1 MKVIPSICP
10 YCGCGCAL
18 TFKIKDSEIEV
29 LHNPEDEVSK
39 GKPCVKGLT
48 CAEPIFVERI
58 KNPMIRRSKQAK
70 FKEVSWTEALEFIR
84 KEIEKYSGEEIAIT
98 GSGELTNE
106 DNYVIQKFARTVLH
120 TNNIDTTARL
130 CHAPTLYAL
139 YQSFGI
145 TTSPN
150 FLEDIGECDCVLL
163 VGTNPRSNYPVAF
176 NRLMDAKYKRG
187 AKIISVQTIFNLT
200 SEYSDLAIC
209 LKPNT
214 EVALF
219 NCILNYLIEF
229 DLIEEK
235 VKRIENFER
244 LKQTVSSYTL
254 ERTSYICGL
263 EKEILQRICEMIGSA
278 EKFGIMHGMGLTQ
291 HIFGVE
297 NVLSLLNLAIAKNAY
312 LLSLRGK
319 VNIQGA
325 GDMGCFPNLQDFWS
339 KEDINRLQQLWGVEL
354 PKRIGKTLTETFISD
369 PVKFYYII
377 AMDPAKS
384 LPYLNEV
391 HRNLNRMF
399 IVLQHH
405 YTTYTMKFA
414 NVLLP
419 SCSLLEKEGTI
430 TNAEGRVRYVRRVI
444 SPLHSS
450 MQDWKILVSLAQ
462 LLEVEKIFP
471 YEEEI
476 DIFEEITEVIPSYR
490 HLRAKEIYSGF
501 DGFTQ
506 KAPKFFRFNPV
517 EFRGFEET
525 TDRKFNFMLIT
536 ARQPYHFCTGEA
548 TLRSKTLKKFLDKG
562 FCYLNPFDARDL
574 GILDGDLIEL
584 ESRAGKLKAQVK
596 IDPRVTQGIV
606 VAPFFDDELLVNK
619 LIPLSFDP
627 HTKTPNYKNV
637 AVRIRKLSKRK

>member
-1 MKVIPSICP
+1 MKTIRSICP

-18 TFKIKDSEIEV
+18 TFKVGDSHIEV
-29 LHNPEDEVSK
+29 LYDLEDEVSR
-39 GKPCVKGLT
+39 GKPCIKGLT
-48 CAEPIFVERI
+48 STEPIFVERLRT
-58 KNPMIRRSKQAK
+58 PMIRGSKRAK
-70 FKEVSWTEALEFIR
+70 FREVSWEEALEFIR
-84 KEIEKYSGEEIAIT
+84 KEVEKYSGEEMAIT

-106 DNYVIQKFARTVLH
+106 DNYVIQKFARTVLR
-120 TNNIDTTARL
+120 TNNVDTTARL

-139 YQSFGI
+139 YRSFGI
-145 TTSPN
+145 TVSPN
-150 FLEDIGECDCVLL
+150 FLEEISECDCILL

-176 NRLMDAKYKRG
+176 NRLIDAKYRRG

-209 LKPNT
+209 PKPNT

-229 DLIEEK
+229 DLIEER
-235 VKRIENFER
+235 VKRIENFDK
-244 LKQTVSSYTL
+244 LKQTVSTYTL

-263 EKEILQRICEMIGSA
+263 EKEVIEKICELIGSA

-297 NVLSLLNLAIAKNAY
+297 NVFSLLNLAIAKNAY

-339 KEDINRLQQLWGVEL
+339 KEDLNRLQQLWGVEL
-354 PKRIGKTLTETFISD
+354 PKRMGKTLTETFISD
-369 PVKFYYII
+369 PVKFYYVI

-384 LPYLNEV
+384 LPNLDQV
-391 HRNLNRMF
+391 HRNLNKMF
-399 IVLQHH
+399 VVLQHC
-405 YTTYTMKFA
+405 YTTYTIRFA

-419 SCSLLEKEGTI
+419 DCTLLEKEGTI

-444 SPLHSS
+444 SPLYSS
-450 MQDWKILVSLAQ
+450 MKDWEILASLAK
-462 LLEVEKIFP
+462 LLELEKFFP
-471 YEEEI
+471 YEEEKE
-476 DIFEEITEVIPSYR
+476 IFEEITRAIPAYR
-490 HLRAKEIYSGF
+490 HLRAQEIYSGF
-501 DGFTQ
+501 DGFIQ

-517 EFRGFEET
+517 EFRGFEEV
-525 TDRKFNFMLIT
+525 TDRKYNLVLTT

-548 TLRSKTLKKFLDKG
+548 TLRSKTLRKFLDKG

-574 GILDGDLIEL
+574 GILDGDRVEI
-584 ESRAGKLKAQVK
+584 ESRTGKIEAQVK
-596 IDPRVTQGIV
+596 IDPRVTPKVV
-606 VAPFFDDELLVNK
+606 VAPFFDDELLINK
-619 LIPLSFDP
+619 LIPLSLDP

-637 AVRIRKLSKRK
+637 AVRIRKLSKQE